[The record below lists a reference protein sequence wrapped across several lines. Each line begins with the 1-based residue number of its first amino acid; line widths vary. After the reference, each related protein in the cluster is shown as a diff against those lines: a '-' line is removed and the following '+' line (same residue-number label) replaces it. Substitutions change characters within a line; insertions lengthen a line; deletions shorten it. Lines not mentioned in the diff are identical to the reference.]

1 MGHGLVMILN
11 KRKSIPEKARESD
24 SSALKLMDKV
34 NEDLDAF
41 LGSFLDQILSSYL
54 TITVIVSEII
64 GSSCGI

>member
-11 KRKSIPEKARESD
+11 KRKSIPEKAREFD

-41 LGSFLDQILSSYL
+41 LGSFLD
-54 TITVIVSEII
+54 
-64 GSSCGI
+64 